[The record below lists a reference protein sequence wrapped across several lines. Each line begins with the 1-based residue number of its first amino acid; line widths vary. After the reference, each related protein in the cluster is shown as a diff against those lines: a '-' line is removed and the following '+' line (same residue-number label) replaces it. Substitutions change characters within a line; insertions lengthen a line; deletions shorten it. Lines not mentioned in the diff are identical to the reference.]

1 MSKAS
6 GSSLKRVE
14 KASRATEGRACA
26 ACSRGARRQR
36 PQCHPDRHSYVDARA
51 ARLDDRRREQ
61 HRYPGGTLKPEKTG
75 AAKHSAD
82 YRDRKKAEAD
92 RLGIEKM
99 YFDMPAGIRKQLAAE
114 IKVHGYSQLQELW
127 QDLALS
133 WIAQAPDE
141 RARRLQKPDAPAFHI
156 SQRLAR
162 PFEDSSL
169 AELRRNP
176 GDEIAS
182 PISRTPSG

>member
-1 MSKAS
+1 MSV
-6 GSSLKRVE
+6 RVQ
-14 KASRATEGRACA
+14 RVLIIA
-26 ACSRGARRQR
+26 AENNIKIRG
-36 PQCHPDRHSYVDARA
+36 D
-51 ARLDDRRREQ
+51 
-61 HRYPGGTLKPEKTG
+61 TLKPEKTG
-75 AAKHSAD
+75 AAKHSDD

-99 YFDMPAGIRKQLAAE
+99 HFDMPAGIRKQLAADME
-114 IKVHGYSQLQELW
+114 AHGYSQLQELW

-133 WIAQAPDE
+133 WLAQSPDE
-141 RARRLQKPDAPAFHI
+141 RARRLLKPDAPAFRI

-162 PFEDSSL
+162 QFEDSSL

-176 GDEIAS
+176 GEEIAS